1 MTREELKLVSDLTE
15 ALRQLHDFQNGPPL
29 YKYKHQWEHAMAMAK
44 DVLPRAE
51 KFLELTKEQT

>member
-29 YKYKHQWEHAMAMAK
+29 YKYKHQWEHAMAK
-44 DVLPRAE
+44 SPH
-51 KFLELTKEQT
+51 